1 MEAFKT
7 FTYWFIG
14 INIVATTLF
23 TIVCLFFGAGD
34 LVRLLRA
41 IRDSQD
47 DEMDDGRVTDDSV
60 EQ

>member
-7 FTYWFIG
+7 FTYWFVG

-23 TIVCLFFGAGD
+23 SVVCLVFGAGD
-34 LVRLLRA
+34 LVRL
-41 IRDSQD
+41 IRGIRESQV
-47 DEMDDGRVTDDSV
+47 DEMDDGRVTDGSV